1 METLNATTPHY
12 VRCIKPNDFKLAFTW
27 VFFLSV
33 YENVF
38 QAFWN
43 TMIYDM
49 VLFFFFLCSVWI
61 WIFHH
66 LSSGVIPGGHIDCG
80 YLLLAGLIPNVQCS
94 SSEPVVSWKQSASL
108 LQVSHPGTD
117 AALTPIPID
126 SFVLCAQKDFFKIA
140 NLWMNNTSLPQYS
153 RLSAALMRFDLMF
166 LSFIVTQVVH
176 KWSAFSL

>member
-1 METLNATTPHY
+1 MQPLRTMYAASNPMTSNWPSRESSSSLFMKMFSKHFETLWY
-12 VRCIKPNDFKLAFTW
+12 MTW
-27 VFFLSV
+27 FYS
-33 YENVF
+33 
-38 QAFWN
+38 
-43 TMIYDM
+43 
-49 VLFFFFLCSVWI
+49 FFFLCSVWI

-176 KWSAFSL
+176 KWLAFSL